1 MAELPLEFD
10 LTPTTVPVRIA
21 GQDYLLKEASGAVA
35 TTWRNSVFR
44 STKVDSNGRPSS
56 YEGIAE
62 AEPLLV
68 SLCLYEAN
76 GKLVP
81 IQTVK
86 SWPARIQKALFEK
99 AKEISGLDEE
109 ETPEKL
115 KENIRKAQEKLDRLE
130 GKTDDPKE

>member
-1 MAELPLEFD
+1 MADLPLEFD
-10 LTPTTVPVRIA
+10 LTPTTVPVRISGA
-21 GQDYLLKEASGAVA
+21 DYVLKEASGAVA

-44 STKVDSNGRPSS
+44 STKVDANGRPSS

-68 SLCLYEAN
+68 SLCLHDAN

-86 SWPARIQKALFEK
+86 SWPARIQKSLFEK

-115 KENIRKAQEKLDRLE
+115 KEGMSKLQTKLDKLE
-130 GKTDDPKE
+130 GKSDDPKE